1 MNRIG
6 LFLMVLALCS
16 VLTDC
21 AHSVVTT
28 TTYTINVVATSA
40 NGITHSVPVQLS
52 VTR

>member
-6 LFLMVLALCS
+6 YLLLVLALCAS
-16 VLTDC
+16 LTDC

-40 NGITHSVPVQLS
+40 NGITHSVPVQLT